1 MTKGPTPVTGSGRW
15 AWVVLQEETMIKQA
29 DMRVELPIVLDACEG
44 DPPETAAAKAILTG
58 GKLVVC
64 SAPREALLTAGTV
77 VSFEIKAA
85 DAPTQVDLA
94 ALTLGE
100 PKKR

>member
-1 MTKGPTPVTGSGRW
+1 
-15 AWVVLQEETMIKQA
+15 MIKQA
-29 DMRVELPIVLDACEG
+29 DMRVELPIVLDVCEG

-58 GKLVVC
+58 GKIAIC

-85 DAPTQVDLA
+85 DSAFQPGAEPPPEAPTQADLA
-94 ALTLGE
+94 ALTLGD
-100 PKKR
+100 PDKR

>member
-1 MTKGPTPVTGSGRW
+1 
-15 AWVVLQEETMIKQA
+15 MIKQA
-29 DMRVELPIVLDACEG
+29 DMRVELPIVLDAIE
-44 DPPETAAAKAILTG
+44 DDTPETAAAKAFLTG

-64 SAPREALLTAGTV
+64 SAPREELVASAGARVFT
-77 VSFEIKAA
+77 SFEISAA

>member
-1 MTKGPTPVTGSGRW
+1 
-15 AWVVLQEETMIKQA
+15 
-29 DMRVELPIVLDACEG
+29 
-44 DPPETAAAKAILTG
+44 LTG

-85 DAPTQVDLA
+85 DPVFQPGTEPPEAPTQADLA
-94 ALTLGE
+94 ALTLGD
-100 PKKR
+100 PDKR

>member
-1 MTKGPTPVTGSGRW
+1 MTTR
-15 AWVVLQEETMIKQA
+15 A
-29 DMRVELPIVLDACEG
+29 DLRIELPITLDAIE
-44 DPPETAAAKAILTG
+44 DDTPETAAKAFLTG

-64 SAPREALLTAGTV
+64 SAPRETLVAGAGARVFT
-77 VSFEIKAA
+77 SFEISAA